1 MSNAG
6 AANDLNQ
13 MAANAIRHL
22 STGQPELARPLI
34 DALLRAAPMDRTVR
48 SLAAQLAVI
57 SFPVTARRVPTM
69 IEQTATI
76 AQENIDLVVFHV
88 DLPVAPSG
96 IHEVIDYQAVLRLAF
111 TAAALK
117 APTAQRI
124 ILTDETTRFAA
135 DIGAH
140 QIVRR
145 PMDLNRI
152 MYERLRL
159 QISYL
164 QERPAGR
171 ASVLMDTDVVTNRDP
186 CDVFRRR
193 FDIGLTWRQGFPD
206 APFNGGMILVGP
218 GPQGVN
224 FLIEARDC
232 YDRLAATA
240 AVTAHFSRDLKA
252 WWGDQFALAAV
263 TGYREFGQRKTD
275 GLIVNNTTVAFL
287 PCDDFNVTLEPNVNY
302 SPDVL
307 RQKYFVHFKGNR
319 KGMLAKYV
327 ALLQSGQI

>member
-1 MSNAG
+1 MSNADT
-6 AANDLNQ
+6 ANDLNQ
-13 MAANAIRHL
+13 MAANAFRHL
-22 STGQPELARPLI
+22 SRGQPEQARPLI

-57 SFPVTARRVPTM
+57 SFPVAAQRVPTM

-96 IHEVIDYQAVLRLAF
+96 IHEAIDYQAVLRLAF

-117 APTAQRI
+117 APKAQRI
-124 ILTDETTRFAA
+124 ILTDETTQFAA

-140 QIVRR
+140 QIIRR

-159 QISYL
+159 QIAYL

-186 CDVFRRR
+186 CDVFRRH

-206 APFNGGMILVGP
+206 APFNGGMIFVGP
-218 GPQGVN
+218 GTRGTD
-224 FLIEARDC
+224 FLIEARGC

-240 AVTAHFSRDLKA
+240 AVTAHFSRDIKA

-275 GLIVNNTTVAFL
+275 GLIVNDTTVAFL